1 MDNSE
6 GIRTV
11 WLALAA
17 MAVTSLIQ
25 IFIVLW
31 SGSVAL
37 LADTLHNI
45 GDGLNS
51 IPLLIAFYLARRV
64 AIRRYT
70 YGFGRAEDVASIF
83 IVLSIAVSA
92 GIIFW
97 ESIQKFIYP
106 QPITHLSWMAAAAIV
121 GFVGNEAVA
130 LLQIRVGRKIGSAA
144 LVTDGLTSLAVLLA
158 VVWTWL
164 GFPILDPVISTI
176 LALFW
181 LWMGVVYHLIFFT
194 AINPLAYAFG
204 GLFIL
209 QGLLLLVSGTFRR
222 KLSFGPT
229 PDVYG
234 WVGGFFI
241 LYGLLIYP
249 LLGYFMGHVYPHSPT
264 FGLPCPTTIF
274 TFGLLLW
281 TDKRV
286 PKYLLIIPVIW
297 SFIGFG
303 AALQW
308 NVLEDIMLLITGL
321 AATAML
327 VYRDRAGKLTPSL
340 SRPV

>member
-1 MDNSE
+1 MNTPFTME
-6 GIRTV
+6 QFFGVFAQYNTTV
-11 WLALAA
+11 WPTQVLIYLLAL
-17 MAVTSLIQ
+17 
-25 IFIVLW
+25 
-31 SGSVAL
+31 VAL
-37 LADTLHNI
+37 FL
-45 GDGLNS
+45 
-51 IPLLIAFYLARRV
+51 
-64 AIRRYT
+64 AIRKTSYADRT
-70 YGFGRAEDVASIF
+70 I
-83 IVLSIAVSA
+83 SA
-92 GIIFW
+92 
-97 ESIQKFIYP
+97 
-106 QPITHLSWMAAAAIV
+106 
-121 GFVGNEAVA
+121 
-130 LLQIRVGRKIGSAA
+130 
-144 LVTDGLTSLAVLLA
+144 
-158 VVWTWL
+158 
-164 GFPILDPVISTI
+164 I

-222 KLSFGPT
+222 KLSFGPA

-234 WVGGFFI
+234 WAGGFFI

-249 LLGYFMGHVYPHSPT
+249 VLGYILGHIYPHSPT

-286 PKYLLIIPVIW
+286 PKYLLIIPVLW

-308 NVLEDIMLLITGL
+308 NVLEDVMLLITGL
-321 AATAML
+321 VVTAML
-327 VYRDRAGKLTPSL
+327 VYRDRASKLTPSL
-340 SRPV
+340 SRQV